1 MPQDSL
7 LGPRPLSIFTYDLPL
22 TLDSKLKMFA
32 NDSTAYIIGNSTA
45 SISIQIQ
52 ELLHQLLTW
61 SKLNSMFIH
70 PVKPEVMF
78 ISKTPFIGPNRL
90 ISIDHKPIIRVS
102 RSSCLGVKL
111 HNKLNWAPHIKMVT
125 SNFNAKI
132 SKLKQMK
139 SFKHST
145 PESIYFKGI
154 LPSVTYCISQWGS
167 SNLLA
172 DLKDLHIH
180 AARLINNINI
190 STPKYEGL
198 SMAKWTSLH
207 FMYKRRLACIAC
219 QAFNNLAPNDINN
232 LFTKHRTP
240 YNLRDNV
247 WLELVSQNPKP
258 YMIPSLIILVLFGIV
273 YLAS

>member
-1 MPQDSL
+1 M
-7 LGPRPLSIFTYDLPL
+7 
-22 TLDSKLKMFA
+22 
-32 NDSTAYIIGNSTA
+32 
-45 SISIQIQ
+45 
-52 ELLHQLLTW
+52 
-61 SKLNSMFIH
+61 
-70 PVKPEVMF
+70 
-78 ISKTPFIGPNRL
+78 KT
-90 ISIDHKPIIRVS
+90 
-102 RSSCLGVKL
+102 
-111 HNKLNWAPHIKMVT
+111 
-125 SNFNAKI
+125 
-132 SKLKQMK
+132 
-139 SFKHST
+139 FKHST

-154 LPSVTYCISQWGS
+154 LPSVTYCISQRGS

-219 QAFNNLAPNDINN
+219 QAFNNLAPDDINN

-247 WLELVSQNPKP
+247 
-258 YMIPSLIILVLFGIV
+258 
-273 YLAS
+273 